1 MDRKLIEH
9 LPEFLREFR
18 EIKIIL
24 EQEQKHAEE
33 LDDAKESIFDNNFIE
48 TLTPEGCERW
58 ENSLG
63 LTSRNLTL
71 AERRNQILGR
81 FTEQRPYTMR
91 TLRNQL
97 TAICGEDGYTLSM
110 PEDEYILVVRIKMH
124 MDGKYN
130 AVKTLLDRIVP
141 ANILID
147 LSLLYNTWGQ
157 LSGKTWGE
165 LSQYTW
171 QQLREDTEITN

>member
-1 MDRKLIEH
+1 MDRKLIEY
-9 LPEFLREFR
+9 LPDFLREFR
-18 EIKIIL
+18 EIKVIL
-24 EQEQKHAEE
+24 EQEQKHAEK
-33 LDDAKESIFDNNFIE
+33 LDDAKESVFNNNFIE
-48 TLTPEGCERW
+48 TLTPEGCERL
-58 ENSLG
+58 ETSLE
-63 LTSRNLTL
+63 LPSRNLTL

-81 FTEQRPYTMR
+81 FAEQRPYTMQ

-110 PEDEYILVVRIKMH
+110 DDDEYILTVRIKMH
-124 MDGKYN
+124 LDGKYE

-141 ANILID
+141 ANILTD

-165 LSQYTW
+165 LSGYTW
-171 QQLREDTEITN
+171 KELKENVDIVS